1 MIPRKPTAHQ
11 LSAKT
16 SLMASQRALVAATLI
31 FPDAVLAA
39 MGEPPSIARLI
50 RTARQNPA

>member
-1 MIPRKPTAHQ
+1 MPKIPRKPTAHQ

-16 SLMASQRALVAATLI
+16 SLNASQRALYADTLA

-39 MGEPPSIARLI
+39 MGQPPSISSFN
-50 RTARQNPA
+50 Q